1 MTEQVIPLGRMA
13 DDHTAFLL
21 LQRDPELKRR
31 VTNPYAPIPPRI
43 APRAVAAACASHPF
57 IKRLNGLP
65 YAVGLGVAILNKL
78 FAYEKM
84 AKEVCEGAG
93 AHKTLPP
100 SSKLE
105 PLDRALRV
113 LDEPK
118 LFDADLRR
126 LRDELNHVVL
136 HGRAYRPDGAPALPV
151 SPASPASPWAPPT
164 EFQLDAPA
172 SPSTVASPSPPAV
185 PSAAAPPWALG
196 PSVEPRQLAI
206 ALAAAWGVRLAA
218 DAAERGALDALVLN
232 VRLDALVHLVLDVL
246 AVALLYEARR

>member
-1 MTEQVIPLGRMA
+1 MA

-31 VTNPYAPIPPRI
+31 VTNPYALQPPRI

-93 AHKTLPP
+93 AHKTLPS

-113 LDEPK
+113 LDFPEV
-118 LFDADLRR
+118 FDPDLRR
-126 LRDELNHVVL
+126 LRDELKYVVEY
-136 HGRAYRPDGAPALPV
+136 GRGYRPEAECRKPPAQATPWDV
-151 SPASPASPWAPPT
+151 ARSWFGSTSPSAA
-164 EFQLDAPA
+164 A
-172 SPSTVASPSPPAV
+172 SPSTSASPWN
-185 PSAAAPPWALG
+185 WALSWFGSTSAGVGSSGLSG
-196 PSVEPRQLAI
+196 PPGLDDRLEKLAS
-206 ALAAAWGVRLAA
+206 LH
-218 DAAERGALDALVLN
+218 ERGALTDAEFAKAKTN
-232 VRLDALVHLVLDVL
+232 
-246 AVALLYEARR
+246 LLGL